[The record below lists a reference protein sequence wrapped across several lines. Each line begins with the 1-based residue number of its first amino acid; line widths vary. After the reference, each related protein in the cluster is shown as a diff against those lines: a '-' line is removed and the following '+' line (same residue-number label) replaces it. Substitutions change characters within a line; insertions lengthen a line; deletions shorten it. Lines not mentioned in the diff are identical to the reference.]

1 MPYIVLGSHTVF
13 CVCVHPIRV
22 LSGHRFSGR
31 RLQWETSRGI
41 GRQAGLAESLCIM
54 QVMYHPTAGHGGF
67 LLSSSWR
74 RQVLANIKVV
84 VATGADLAAKSAKV
98 QQ

>member
-1 MPYIVLGSHTVF
+1 MQGDVQYWCDLFH
-13 CVCVHPIRV
+13 
-22 LSGHRFSGR
+22 
-31 RLQWETSRGI
+31 TSRDKWLSWRLI
-41 GRQAGLAESLCIM
+41 L

-67 LLSSSWR
+67 LLSHSWR

-98 QQ
+98 Q